1 MSNLLELNTVF
12 SMGQLKDELHKREN
26 TLHNDQFYSARTKD
40 DTTRCETNTL
50 ASNLITFGLL
60 ANKC

>member
-1 MSNLLELNTVF
+1 
-12 SMGQLKDELHKREN
+12 MGQLKDELHKREN
-26 TLHNDQFYSARTKD
+26 TIQNDQFYSARTKD